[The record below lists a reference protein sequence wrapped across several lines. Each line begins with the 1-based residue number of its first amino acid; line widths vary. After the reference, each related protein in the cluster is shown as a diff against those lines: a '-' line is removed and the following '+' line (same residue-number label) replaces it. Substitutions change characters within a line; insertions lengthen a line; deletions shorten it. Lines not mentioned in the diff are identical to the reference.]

1 MGSKPRSDSA
11 LALRLRRWGTFWS
24 EFSRDRAA
32 VVSLFFVAI
41 VVVIALAAPLLPL
54 ADPKEF
60 SGDQYASP
68 SREHPM
74 GTDNFGRS
82 MLSRVI
88 WGARLGLTVGVVAA
102 GISMTLGI
110 ILGGNS
116 GYFGG
121 WVDDV
126 LSRGFDIFMLI
137 PAFFLAML
145 MIALFGPNILF
156 IMLVIGI
163 TMWPRSARIMR
174 AQVLTLKERVFVQ
187 ATRSSGAS
195 HLQALFIHVMPNG
208 LGPVITH
215 GTILMGSAILIEAGL
230 SFLGLGDPNTVS
242 WGRMIFEGQA
252 HLRIAPWMSF
262 FPGLAMLLVV
272 CALNLMGDGLNRA
285 VNPHLQERRRGT
297 RLKIPKILG
306 SEQAAPATELD
317 GIPIPED
324 AALQP
329 ANPGTQILTSPR
341 SDPEMARILASE
353 PDPILFDVRDL
364 TMFYGL
370 EDAWLR
376 AADGVSLQLD
386 RGDSL
391 GLVGESGCGKTSVG
405 LTLMRV
411 LPRNARVLGG
421 NVFLGGDEVLRCS
434 EADFK
439 QVRWNRMSMIFQSS
453 MNSLNPVKRSS
464 EQLVDAY
471 QLHRPEASEQEAL
484 DRVKELFEIVHIPT
498 DRMRSFPH
506 ELSGGMRQ
514 RVMIAL
520 ALLLDPEVIIADEP
534 TTALD
539 VLVQDQI
546 LAELIRL
553 REEMDLAMIL
563 ISHDVGIIAETCER
577 IAVMYA
583 GYIVEEA
590 PSRELFGSSRHP
602 YTRGLLG
609 SLPTLTGPRKELIAL
624 PGEST
629 PVVGE
634 PLGCRFADRCPL
646 AVDLC
651 RNEDPP
657 VLSITNK
664 HWSRCHFAEEDFVQ
678 DVWQSEKEV
687 AHA

>member
-1 MGSKPRSDSA
+1 
-11 LALRLRRWGTFWS
+11 
-24 EFSRDRAA
+24 
-32 VVSLFFVAI
+32 
-41 VVVIALAAPLLPL
+41 
-54 ADPKEF
+54 
-60 SGDQYASP
+60 
-68 SREHPM
+68 M
-74 GTDNFGRS
+74 GTDNYGRS

-102 GISMTLGI
+102 GISMALGI
-110 ILGGNS
+110 ILGANS

-121 WVDDV
+121 WIDDV
-126 LSRGFDIFMLI
+126 LSRTFDIFMLI
-137 PAFFLAML
+137 PSFFLAML
-145 MIALFGPNILF
+145 MIALFGPSIYF

-187 ATRSSGAS
+187 ATLSSGAS
-195 HLQALFIHVMPNG
+195 HLQALFVHVMPNG

-272 CALNLMGDGLNRA
+272 CALNLFGDGLNRA
-285 VNPHLQERRRGT
+285 VNPHLQERRSAGT
-297 RLKIPKILG
+297 L
-306 SEQAAPATELD
+306 EL
-317 GIPIPED
+317 PED
-324 AALQP
+324 IPSPDTEPEGLSPLPPSRTGVSGDGSYPVPNMISGIHTNLQLMQAI
-329 ANPGTQILTSPR
+329 ANNA
-341 SDPEMARILASE
+341 DE
-353 PDPILFDVRDL
+353 PLLNVRDL
-364 TMFYGL
+364 TMYYDL

-376 AADGVSLQLD
+376 AADGVSLHLD

-411 LPRNARVLGG
+411 LPRNARVLRGSVTLSG
-421 NVFLGGDEVLRCS
+421 REILNSNET
-434 EADFK
+434 DFK
-439 QVRWNRMSMIFQSS
+439 AVRWNQISMIFQSS
-453 MNSLNPVKRSS
+453 MNSLNPVKRSG

-471 QLHRPEASEQEAL
+471 RLHRPGTTDQEAL
-484 DRVKELFEIVHIPT
+484 QRVRELFEIVHIPT
-498 DRMRSFPH
+498 NRIQSYPH

-553 REEMDLAMIL
+553 REEMDLSIIL
-563 ISHDVGIIAETCER
+563 ISHDVGIVAETCDR

-583 GYIVEEA
+583 GQIVEEA
-590 PSRELFGSSRHP
+590 PSRDLFKHSRHP
-602 YTRGLLG
+602 YTQGLLG
-609 SLPTLTGPRKELIAL
+609 SLPTITGPRKELIAL

-629 PVVGE
+629 PVVGQ
-634 PLGCRFADRCPL
+634 PQGCRFAARCPL
-646 AVDLC
+646 AADLC
-651 RNEDPP
+651 HQVDPP
-657 VLSITNK
+657 ALRVNGN
-664 HWSRCHFAEEDFVQ
+664 HWARCHFALEARVEAA
-678 DVWQSEKEV
+678 WQQEV
-687 AHA
+687 DNA